1 MTEEGSWG
9 RGLGTFSSKV
19 LSETETPGPHPGGEG
34 REGGSMLLLTADGE
48 GRASGLVVGL
58 LMMWS
63 PGGTISTGPAP
74 RGSLRWTPFQPRDPR
89 VPTL

>member
-1 MTEEGSWG
+1 
-9 RGLGTFSSKV
+9 
-19 LSETETPGPHPGGEG
+19 
-34 REGGSMLLLTADGE
+34 MLLLTADGE